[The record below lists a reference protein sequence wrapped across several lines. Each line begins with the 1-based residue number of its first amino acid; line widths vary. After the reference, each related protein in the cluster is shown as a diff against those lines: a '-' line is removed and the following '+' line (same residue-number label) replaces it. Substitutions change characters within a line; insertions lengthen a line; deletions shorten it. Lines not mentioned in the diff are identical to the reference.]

1 MNQQK
6 YGATSVGRPPHTLQH
21 TKIASATSKLN
32 VWNTENQHLQ
42 HRKHI
47 LKVIVTYYLKNEREK
62 PSHATIV
69 SCCLEHSN
77 LLLKMHKTYAT
88 SQRYDSF
95 CNINMKH

>member
-47 LKVIVTYYLKNEREK
+47 LKVIVTY
-62 PSHATIV
+62 
-69 SCCLEHSN
+69 
-77 LLLKMHKTYAT
+77 
-88 SQRYDSF
+88 
-95 CNINMKH
+95 